1 MQIIPENIS
10 SGASRSAL
18 NTLKVLAKRNKKKL
32 LLTMMLV
39 IAENVVYLLYPL
51 LAGFAINAIMHGN
64 ALHGLF
70 YAGLVMIMWL
80 IGAARR
86 TMDTRTFAR
95 IYAGLAVPVI
105 LAQREEAHS
114 HSAIAARVTLS
125 RQFVDFF
132 ETHLPMLITSAAS
145 MCGAVVMLLTIE
157 PWAGLACLTVLLL
170 FAGFLPGYTRKNESL
185 IGRMNDRLEREV
197 GFVSTAGEQKLN
209 RHYHFLAQVRIRLS
223 DREAIGYLS
232 IGIASALLF
241 GITISVMALKGGMSA
256 GHIYSVM
263 TYLWMFAMSL
273 DDGPS
278 LLEKYSQLKE
288 IGKRVNTWLA
298 G

>member
-1 MQIIPENIS
+1 
-10 SGASRSAL
+10 
-18 NTLKVLAKRNKKKL
+18 
-32 LLTMMLV
+32 MLV

-125 RQFVDFF
+125 RQFVDF
-132 ETHLPMLITSAAS
+132 L
-145 MCGAVVMLLTIE
+145 
-157 PWAGLACLTVLLL
+157 
-170 FAGFLPGYTRKNESL
+170 K
-185 IGRMNDRLEREV
+185 
-197 GFVSTAGEQKLN
+197 
-209 RHYHFLAQVRIRLS
+209 RIFRC
-223 DREAIGYLS
+223 
-232 IGIASALLF
+232 
-241 GITISVMALKGGMSA
+241 
-256 GHIYSVM
+256 
-263 TYLWMFAMSL
+263 
-273 DDGPS
+273 
-278 LLEKYSQLKE
+278 
-288 IGKRVNTWLA
+288 
-298 G
+298 

>member
-1 MQIIPENIS
+1 MQIIPENLDNIS
-10 SGASRSAL
+10 SHSAL
-18 NTLKVLAKRNKKKL
+18 NTLKLLAKRNKKKL
-32 LLTMMLV
+32 FITLALV

-51 LAGFAINAIMHGN
+51 LAGFAINAIMQGN

-70 YAGLVMIMWL
+70 YAGLVFIMWL

-132 ETHLPMLITSAAS
+132 ETHLPQLITSVAS

-157 PWAGLACLTVLLL
+157 SWAGLVCLAVLLL
-170 FAGFLPGYTRKNESL
+170 FAGFLPAYTRKNEAL
-185 IGRMNDRLEREV
+185 IERMNDRLEREV
-197 GFVSTAGEQKLN
+197 GFVSSAGEQKLQ
-209 RHYHFLAQVRIRLS
+209 RHYHFLARVRIRLS
-223 DREAIGYLS
+223 DREAMSYLLIGV
-232 IGIASALLF
+232 ASALLF
-241 GITISVMALKGGMSA
+241 GFTIAVMALKGGTSA

-273 DDGPS
+273 DDGPA

-288 IGKRVNTWLA
+288 IGKRINTGLV
-298 G
+298 

>member
-1 MQIIPENIS
+1 MQIIPENLNTV
-10 SGASRSAL
+10 AAHSAL
-18 NTLKVLAKRNKKKL
+18 STLKVLAKRNKKKL
-32 LLTMMLV
+32 LLTLMLV

-51 LAGFAINAIMHGN
+51 LAGFAINAIMNGN

-70 YAGLVMIMWL
+70 YAGLVFVMWL

-86 TMDTRTFAR
+86 TLDTRTFAR
-95 IYAGLAVPVI
+95 IYAKLAVPVI
-105 LAQREEAHS
+105 IAQRAEAHS

-145 MCGAVVMLLTIE
+145 MCGAVIMLITIE
-157 PWAGLACLTVLLL
+157 PLAGFGCLAVLLL
-170 FAGFLPGYTRKNESL
+170 FASFLPSYTRKNEAL
-185 IGRMNDRLEREV
+185 IERMNDRLEREV
-197 GFVSTAGEQKLN
+197 SFVSRAGEQKLQ
-209 RHYHFLAQVRIRLS
+209 RHYHFLARVRIRLS
-223 DREAIGYLS
+223 DREALSYLLIGV
-232 IGIASALLF
+232 ASALLF
-241 GITISVMALKGGMSA
+241 GLTISVMALKGDMSA

-273 DDGPS
+273 DDGPA

-288 IGKRVNTWLA
+288 IGKRVNTGLA